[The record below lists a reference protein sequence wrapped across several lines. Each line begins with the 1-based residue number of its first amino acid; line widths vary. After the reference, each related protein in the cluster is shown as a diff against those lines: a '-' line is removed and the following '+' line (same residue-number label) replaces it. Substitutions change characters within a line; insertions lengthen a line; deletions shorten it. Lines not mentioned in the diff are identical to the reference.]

1 MTTTYFIGLLDPRL
15 GEDGTPLE
23 GDDEED
29 IFKNYHQGE
38 EGAF

>member
-1 MTTTYFIGLLDPRL
+1 LLDPRL

-29 IFKNYHQGE
+29 IFKNRR
-38 EGAF
+38 FKKKMRFFMFIVK